1 MNAARSSALHQRNRL
16 LLQTAPLRTAAQS
29 RRVLTTSV
37 PVASPSSSLP
47 SSGHGHGH
55 GHGKAFN
62 SSLAVES
69 TIARSDPAEF
79 ATINQFETS
88 QMFLKPIS
96 PIKQH
101 EKLVQSGVLRSD
113 DHQIRII
120 GKLQRFWEQVL
131 QYNPPPI
138 PEAKTSDSL
147 VIIFHSHPRT
157 ADPFAVRFLVCFL
170 VHLQYR
176 KLRLLRRQKVFTFMV
191 TLAQARRCL
200 WTSFTKHCP
209 LPSHAS
215 VVCTSTPS

>member
-1 MNAARSSALHQRNRL
+1 MNAARSTALRHRNQL
-16 LLQTAPLRTAAQS
+16 LLQTAPLRTAAHS
-29 RRVLTTSV
+29 RRVLTTSI
-37 PVASPSSSLP
+37 PVASPSSSSP
-47 SSGHGHGH
+47 SSGHGH

-69 TIARSDPAEF
+69 IARSDPAEF
-79 ATINQFETS
+79 ATINQFEPS
-88 QMFLKPIS
+88 QMFPESIS

-131 QYNPPPI
+131 KYDPPPI
-138 PEAKTSDSL
+138 PDAKTSDSL
-147 VIIFHSHPRT
+147 VFPSFSQRT
-157 ADPFAVRFLVCFL
+157 ADSFAARYLVCFL
-170 VHLQYR
+170 VHLQCQ
-176 KLRLLRRQKVFTFMV
+176 KPRLHRHQKVFTFMA

-200 WTSFTKHCP
+200 WISFTKHCL